1 MTWVVLPAAGQGS
14 RVGGPLP
21 KQYLPLLGQ
30 PLIAHTLE
38 ALLAHPDIDGVMV
51 VLSADD
57 THWPGIGRIHAKPVL
72 TCIGGAQRAQSV
84 RAGLF
89 ALPASVG
96 DADPVLVHDAARP
109 CITRNDITRVIAAAA
124 GHPVGALLGAP
135 VRDTLKQ
142 ANAAHEDIGTAPRD
156 GLWRVFTP
164 QLFARGL
171 LTRALDAALVAGI
184 EVSDEA
190 MAIERLGLR
199 PLLVEGR
206 EDNIKVTTQ
215 ADFALAEF
223 VLRHQREVET

>member
-1 MTWVVLPAAGQGS
+1 MTWVVLPAAGLGT

-21 KQYLPLLGQ
+21 KQYLPMLGR
-30 PLIAHTLE
+30 PLIAHTLQ
-38 ALLAHPDIDGVMV
+38 ALLAHPEIAGVMV
-51 VLSADD
+51 VLAADD
-57 THWPGIGRIHAKPVL
+57 AHWPGVEHRHDKPVL
-72 TCIGGAQRAQSV
+72 TCVGGARRAQSV
-84 RAGLF
+84 RAGLL

-96 DADPVLVHDAARP
+96 DSDPVLVHDAVRP
-109 CITRNDITRVIAAAA
+109 CISRNDITRLLAAAA
-124 GHPVGALLGAP
+124 GHRVGALLGAP
-135 VRDTLKQ
+135 LRDTLKH
-142 ANAAHEDIGTAPRD
+142 ANSDREDIGTASRD

-171 LTRALDAALVAGI
+171 LIRALDAALAAGI

-190 MAIERLGLR
+190 MAIEHLGLR

-223 VLRHQREVET
+223 VLRQQREVAP

>member
-1 MTWVVLPAAGQGS
+1 VIWVVLPAAGQGS
-14 RVGGPLP
+14 RVGGSLP
-21 KQYLPLLGQ
+21 KQYLPVLGQ
-30 PLIAHTLE
+30 PLIWHTLH
-38 ALLAHPDIDGVMV
+38 AVLAHPDVAGVMV
-51 VLSADD
+51 VLAADD
-57 THWPGIGRIHAKPVL
+57 THWPGLVCMHDKPVL
-72 TCIGGAQRAQSV
+72 TCIGGAQRAASV
-84 RAGLF
+84 RAGLL
-89 ALPASVG
+89 ALPAAVG

-109 CITRNDITRVIAAAA
+109 CITGNDITRLLAAAA

-135 VRDTLKQ
+135 LRDTLKH
-142 ANAAHEDIGTAPRD
+142 ANAAREDIGTAERD

-171 LTRALDAALVAGI
+171 LIHALDSALQAGI

-223 VLRHQREVET
+223 VLRHQRGVAA